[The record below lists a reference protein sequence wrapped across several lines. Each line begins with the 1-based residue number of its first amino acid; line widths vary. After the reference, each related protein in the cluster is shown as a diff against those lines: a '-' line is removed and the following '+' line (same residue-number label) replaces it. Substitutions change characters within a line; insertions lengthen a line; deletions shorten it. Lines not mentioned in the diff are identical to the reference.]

1 MLAIEMGNEE
11 SRKPAPIDAG
21 FAADAE
27 SLRPVLGAVIASIL
41 RQSLRHADVED
52 CTHET
57 LERAYKGRDR
67 LRPGEPLRPWLIGI
81 ARHVALD
88 AVRARQ
94 RRGRLIATER
104 PDDAN
109 EALVERVPDSA
120 PNAQEKLERAQEGAL
135 VRDAVEQLSPDLR
148 KALVLFHVEGLA
160 YRDIAERMNVP
171 IGTVCTWIS
180 RGRRAVAS
188 ALEQQGVLQ

>member
-1 MLAIEMGNEE
+1 M
-11 SRKPAPIDAG
+11 
-21 FAADAE
+21 
-27 SLRPVLGAVIASIL
+27 
-41 RQSLRHADVED
+41 
-52 CTHET
+52 
-57 LERAYKGRDR
+57 
-67 LRPGEPLRPWLIGI
+67 RPGEPLRPWLIGI

-94 RRGRLIATER
+94 RRGRLIASER
-104 PDDAN
+104 ADDTT

-120 PNAQEKLERAQEGAL
+120 PNAQERLERAQEGAL
-135 VRDAVEQLSPDLR
+135 VRNAMDQLSPDLR

-160 YRDIAERMNVP
+160 YRDIAERMSVP